1 MSRWKDDNL
10 LDLALALARV
20 SLDGIAARATD
31 PVAAAAK
38 KARAILDA
46 GIAEEEARTDRKVR
60 EKEEASPAWDAR
72 EEEEARADRE
82 ACEEEEA
89 QANRE
94 ARQEAADEEAQLDE
108 EARRAGWR
116 TDEEKAQE
124 AHWKRIAEFGGWDH
138 GKGAP

>member
-1 MSRWKDDNL
+1 MRSRKGDGP

-46 GIAEEEARTDRKVR
+46 GIAEEEARTGWR
-60 EKEEASPAWDAR
+60 AR

-82 ACEEEEA
+82 AREEEEA
-89 QANRE
+89 QADCE
-94 ARQEAADEEAQLDE
+94 ARQEAADEETILDQQ
-108 EARRAGWR
+108 AREAGWK